1 MMEYI
6 TVENSKEAKKTIDHI
21 HSSGSTKD
29 AVFVF
34 AYDPERSD
42 TVTKYTD
49 AKSMTAVDQGILDQV
64 ANVIRTRDDELMAKM
79 MSAGADQE
87 LALTLLDELKKG
99 KLVICKR

>member
-1 MMEYI
+1 MEYF
-6 TVENSKEAKKTIDHI
+6 TVENSKEAKQTIEQI
-21 HSSGSTKD
+21 RSGKD
-29 AVFVF
+29 DIFVF

-42 TVTKYTD
+42 TVTEHTN
-49 AKSMTAVDQGILDQV
+49 AKSMTAVDQGILDQI

-79 MSAGADQE
+79 MSVGADQE